1 MEYSGKSVSNVFLF
15 LISMV
20 MEDISDENIN
30 SSDLKDSKLYKSY
43 LDVLNIG
50 NDNEDFRTLSFLDF
64 IVKHKVY

>member
-1 MEYSGKSVSNVFLF
+1 
-15 LISMV
+15 MV